1 MRTTHLAR
9 FKFTE
14 KLALLTRVRIRGCRN
29 NSFLEK
35 FYIHTKWMILQLKVI
50 LFPKNEL
57 FHVTRR
63 PKKAIPKLNI
73 RA

>member
-14 KLALLTRVRIRGCRN
+14 KLALLTRVRIRGV
-29 NSFLEK
+29 EIK